1 MEKFKK
7 MKSIKQILILSFTL
21 LLLSVSAAN
30 LIIGLISANNSI
42 NITVK
47 DDMKSIGTTAEIAI
61 QASIEKYRVMV
72 SSIASQSF
80 IGDPSLTQEEVMKN
94 LERLRDQYG
103 FESLMIADA
112 NGIAISTD
120 PTKNGESIAEYDAFK
135 RAMAGEFLMSSPTM
149 DVNGE
154 LNVFANTKVN
164 NIHGYQGIVSA
175 TIDEQVYSNII
186 KDIVVN
192 KSGNIFIINSEGTMI
207 ANMRPELVTEQANFI
222 ENAKTDKAYESAAAI
237 YSEMTA
243 GKSGTGKYTFNGS
256 ERICYYSPIEGTDG
270 WSYGVVAPVKE
281 MTSSL
286 IYTVY
291 GLSISSLVF
300 LLIGL
305 FVAYRV
311 ASGIANPVRDM
322 SDRIQL
328 LSEGDLTSDISV
340 IDRKDEIGT
349 LNQSLINTVNFLRE
363 YITEISAVLGK
374 ISNGELNVEI
384 EKEYIG
390 DFVSIKD
397 SMEKIAAS
405 LTDTMIEIK
414 NRSDQVAIGS
424 DQVSSGAQ
432 ALSQGATEQASSI
445 EQLSA
450 SIIEISDQVRS
461 NAVNANNA
469 TSLVESVGKEIDRS
483 NIHMQEM
490 IRAIS
495 EISDK
500 SAQIGRIIKT
510 IDDIAFQTNILALN
524 AAVEAARAGAAG
536 KGFAVVADEV
546 RNLAGKSAQAASET
560 TELIESSISAVL
572 NGTRIAD
579 ETAESLS
586 SVVTG
591 ASKITSL
598 MQDISKASN
607 EQANSIGQVTQGI
620 EQISGVVQT
629 NSATAEESAAASE
642 ELSAQAQLLNSLV
655 SKFKMRH

>member
-61 QASIEKYRVMV
+61 QASMEKYKVMV

-80 IGDPSLTQEEVMKN
+80 IGDPNLTPEEIIKN

-207 ANMRPELVTEQANFI
+207 ANMRPELVAEQANFI

-256 ERICYYSPIEGTDG
+256 ERICYYSPIAGTDG

-322 SDRIQL
+322 SERIQR

-414 NRSDQVAIGS
+414 NSSDQVAIGS

>member
-1 MEKFKK
+1 

-94 LERLRDQYG
+94 LERMRDQYG

-207 ANMRPELVTEQANFI
+207 ANMRPELVAEQANFI

-256 ERICYYSPIEGTDG
+256 ERICYYSPIAGTDG

-322 SDRIQL
+322 SERIQR

-414 NRSDQVAIGS
+414 NSSDQVAIGS

>member
-7 MKSIKQILILSFTL
+7 MKSIKQILILSFTM

-61 QASIEKYRVMV
+61 QASMEKYKVMV

-80 IGDPSLTQEEVMKN
+80 IGDPKLTPEEVIKN

-207 ANMRPELVTEQANFI
+207 ANMRPELVAEQANFI

-414 NRSDQVAIGS
+414 NSSDQVAIGS

>member
-1 MEKFKK
+1 

-80 IGDPSLTQEEVMKN
+80 IGDPKLTPEEVIKN

-207 ANMRPELVTEQANFI
+207 ANMRPELVAEQANFI

>member
-94 LERLRDQYG
+94 LERMRDQYG

-207 ANMRPELVTEQANFI
+207 ANMRPELVAEQANFI

-322 SDRIQL
+322 SERIQR

-414 NRSDQVAIGS
+414 NSSDQVAIGS

-524 AAVEAARAGAAG
+524 VAVEAARAGAAG

>member
-1 MEKFKK
+1 

-61 QASIEKYRVMV
+61 QASMEKYKVMV

-80 IGDPSLTQEEVMKN
+80 IGDPKLTPEEVIKN

>member
-1 MEKFKK
+1 

-207 ANMRPELVTEQANFI
+207 ANMRPELVAEQANFI

-414 NRSDQVAIGS
+414 NSSDQVAIGS

-483 NIHMQEM
+483 NIHMPEM

>member
-237 YSEMTA
+237 YSEMTD
-243 GKSGTGKYTFNGS
+243 GKSGTGKYKFNGS

-414 NRSDQVAIGS
+414 NSSDQVAIGS

>member
-1 MEKFKK
+1 

-61 QASIEKYRVMV
+61 QASMEKYKVMV

-80 IGDPSLTQEEVMKN
+80 IGDPKLTPEEVIKN

-207 ANMRPELVTEQANFI
+207 ANMRPELVAEQANFI

-256 ERICYYSPIEGTDG
+256 ERICYYSPIAGTDG

-322 SDRIQL
+322 SERIQR

-414 NRSDQVAIGS
+414 NSSDQVAIGS

-445 EQLSA
+445 EELSA

>member
-61 QASIEKYRVMV
+61 QASIEKYKVMV

-207 ANMRPELVTEQANFI
+207 ANMRPELVAEQANFI

-256 ERICYYSPIEGTDG
+256 ERICYYSPIAGTDG

-322 SDRIQL
+322 SERIQR

-414 NRSDQVAIGS
+414 NSSDQVAIGS

>member
-1 MEKFKK
+1 
-7 MKSIKQILILSFTL
+7 
-21 LLLSVSAAN
+21 
-30 LIIGLISANNSI
+30 
-42 NITVK
+42 
-47 DDMKSIGTTAEIAI
+47 
-61 QASIEKYRVMV
+61 
-72 SSIASQSF
+72 
-80 IGDPSLTQEEVMKN
+80 
-94 LERLRDQYG
+94 
-103 FESLMIADA
+103 
-112 NGIAISTD
+112 
-120 PTKNGESIAEYDAFK
+120 
-135 RAMAGEFLMSSPTM
+135 
-149 DVNGE
+149 
-154 LNVFANTKVN
+154 
-164 NIHGYQGIVSA
+164 
-175 TIDEQVYSNII
+175 
-186 KDIVVN
+186 
-192 KSGNIFIINSEGTMI
+192 
-207 ANMRPELVTEQANFI
+207 MRPELVAEQANFI

-256 ERICYYSPIEGTDG
+256 ERICYSSPIEGTDG

-349 LNQSLINTVNFLRE
+349 LNQSLINTVQFLRE

-414 NRSDQVAIGS
+414 NSSDQVAIGS

>member
-1 MEKFKK
+1 
-7 MKSIKQILILSFTL
+7 
-21 LLLSVSAAN
+21 
-30 LIIGLISANNSI
+30 
-42 NITVK
+42 
-47 DDMKSIGTTAEIAI
+47 
-61 QASIEKYRVMV
+61 
-72 SSIASQSF
+72 
-80 IGDPSLTQEEVMKN
+80 
-94 LERLRDQYG
+94 
-103 FESLMIADA
+103 
-112 NGIAISTD
+112 
-120 PTKNGESIAEYDAFK
+120 
-135 RAMAGEFLMSSPTM
+135 
-149 DVNGE
+149 
-154 LNVFANTKVN
+154 
-164 NIHGYQGIVSA
+164 
-175 TIDEQVYSNII
+175 
-186 KDIVVN
+186 
-192 KSGNIFIINSEGTMI
+192 
-207 ANMRPELVTEQANFI
+207 MRPELVAEQANFI

-414 NRSDQVAIGS
+414 NSSDQVAIGS

-445 EQLSA
+445 EELS
-450 SIIEISDQVRS
+450 
-461 NAVNANNA
+461 
-469 TSLVESVGKEIDRS
+469 
-483 NIHMQEM
+483 
-490 IRAIS
+490 
-495 EISDK
+495 
-500 SAQIGRIIKT
+500 
-510 IDDIAFQTNILALN
+510 
-524 AAVEAARAGAAG
+524 
-536 KGFAVVADEV
+536 
-546 RNLAGKSAQAASET
+546 
-560 TELIESSISAVL
+560 SSIEEIFYVQ
-572 NGTRIAD
+572 NIVWV
-579 ETAESLS
+579 
-586 SVVTG
+586 SVMG
-591 ASKITSL
+591 
-598 MQDISKASN
+598 
-607 EQANSIGQVTQGI
+607 
-620 EQISGVVQT
+620 
-629 NSATAEESAAASE
+629 
-642 ELSAQAQLLNSLV
+642 
-655 SKFKMRH
+655 R

>member
-1 MEKFKK
+1 

-94 LERLRDQYG
+94 LERMRDQYG

-207 ANMRPELVTEQANFI
+207 ANMRPELVAEQANFI

-286 IYTVY
+286 IPFI
-291 GLSISSLVF
+291 LSFGCIAAFNV
-300 LLIGL
+300 IGSE
-305 FVAYRV
+305 VA
-311 ASGIANPVRDM
+311 PD
-322 SDRIQL
+322 
-328 LSEGDLTSDISV
+328 
-340 IDRKDEIGT
+340 GT
-349 LNQSLINTVNFLRE
+349 LVEPFFLIPIAWLFFFIGILCL
-363 YITEISAVLGK
+363 LG
-374 ISNGELNVEI
+374 I
-384 EKEYIG
+384 
-390 DFVSIKD
+390 
-397 SMEKIAAS
+397 
-405 LTDTMIEIK
+405 
-414 NRSDQVAIGS
+414 
-424 DQVSSGAQ
+424 
-432 ALSQGATEQASSI
+432 GATSI
-445 EQLSA
+445 Y
-450 SIIEISDQVRS
+450 
-461 NAVNANNA
+461 
-469 TSLVESVGKEIDRS
+469 
-483 NIHMQEM
+483 H
-490 IRAIS
+490 
-495 EISDK
+495 
-500 SAQIGRIIKT
+500 RI
-510 IDDIAFQTNILALN
+510 
-524 AAVEAARAGAAG
+524 
-536 KGFAVVADEV
+536 KG
-546 RNLAGKSAQAASET
+546 NTHS
-560 TELIESSISAVL
+560 
-572 NGTRIAD
+572 
-579 ETAESLS
+579 
-586 SVVTG
+586 
-591 ASKITSL
+591 
-598 MQDISKASN
+598 
-607 EQANSIGQVTQGI
+607 
-620 EQISGVVQT
+620 
-629 NSATAEESAAASE
+629 
-642 ELSAQAQLLNSLV
+642 
-655 SKFKMRH
+655 

>member
-61 QASIEKYRVMV
+61 QASMEKYKVMV

-80 IGDPSLTQEEVMKN
+80 IGDPKLTPEEVIKN

-207 ANMRPELVTEQANFI
+207 ANMRPELVAEQANFI

-322 SDRIQL
+322 SERIQR

-414 NRSDQVAIGS
+414 NSSDQVAIGS

-524 AAVEAARAGAAG
+524 VAVEAARAGAAG

>member
-7 MKSIKQILILSFTL
+7 MKSIKQILILSFTI

-61 QASIEKYRVMV
+61 QASMEKYKVMV

-80 IGDPSLTQEEVMKN
+80 IGDPKLTPEEVIKN

-207 ANMRPELVTEQANFI
+207 ANMRPELVAEQANFI

-414 NRSDQVAIGS
+414 NSSDQVAIGS

>member
-61 QASIEKYRVMV
+61 QASIEKYKVMV

-80 IGDPSLTQEEVMKN
+80 IGDPKLTPEEVIKN

-207 ANMRPELVTEQANFI
+207 ANMRPELVAEQANFI

-270 WSYGVVAPVKE
+270 WSCGVGAPVKE

-414 NRSDQVAIGS
+414 NSSDQVAIGS

>member
-1 MEKFKK
+1 

-61 QASIEKYRVMV
+61 QASMEKYKVMV

-80 IGDPSLTQEEVMKN
+80 IGDPKLTPEEVIKN

-207 ANMRPELVTEQANFI
+207 ANMRPELVAEQANFI

-340 IDRKDEIGT
+340 IDRNDEIGT

-414 NRSDQVAIGS
+414 NSSDQVAIGS

>member
-1 MEKFKK
+1 

-61 QASIEKYRVMV
+61 QASMEKYKVMV

-80 IGDPSLTQEEVMKN
+80 IGDPKLTPEEVIKN

-207 ANMRPELVTEQANFI
+207 ANMRPELVAEQANFI

-256 ERICYYSPIEGTDG
+256 ERICYYSPIAGTDG

-322 SDRIQL
+322 SERIQR

-414 NRSDQVAIGS
+414 NSSDQVAIGS

-524 AAVEAARAGAAG
+524 VAVEAARAGAAG

>member
-1 MEKFKK
+1 
-7 MKSIKQILILSFTL
+7 
-21 LLLSVSAAN
+21 
-30 LIIGLISANNSI
+30 
-42 NITVK
+42 
-47 DDMKSIGTTAEIAI
+47 
-61 QASIEKYRVMV
+61 
-72 SSIASQSF
+72 
-80 IGDPSLTQEEVMKN
+80 
-94 LERLRDQYG
+94 
-103 FESLMIADA
+103 
-112 NGIAISTD
+112 
-120 PTKNGESIAEYDAFK
+120 
-135 RAMAGEFLMSSPTM
+135 
-149 DVNGE
+149 
-154 LNVFANTKVN
+154 
-164 NIHGYQGIVSA
+164 
-175 TIDEQVYSNII
+175 
-186 KDIVVN
+186 
-192 KSGNIFIINSEGTMI
+192 
-207 ANMRPELVTEQANFI
+207 
-222 ENAKTDKAYESAAAI
+222 
-237 YSEMTA
+237 
-243 GKSGTGKYTFNGS
+243 
-256 ERICYYSPIEGTDG
+256 
-270 WSYGVVAPVKE
+270 
-281 MTSSL
+281 
-286 IYTVY
+286 
-291 GLSISSLVF
+291 
-300 LLIGL
+300 
-305 FVAYRV
+305 
-311 ASGIANPVRDM
+311 
-322 SDRIQL
+322 
-328 LSEGDLTSDISV
+328 
-340 IDRKDEIGT
+340 
-349 LNQSLINTVNFLRE
+349 
-363 YITEISAVLGK
+363 
-374 ISNGELNVEI
+374 
-384 EKEYIG
+384 
-390 DFVSIKD
+390 
-397 SMEKIAAS
+397 
-405 LTDTMIEIK
+405 MIEIK
-414 NRSDQVAIGS
+414 NSS

>member
-1 MEKFKK
+1 

-414 NRSDQVAIGS
+414 NSSDQVAIGS

-620 EQISGVVQT
+620 DQISGVVQT

>member
-94 LERLRDQYG
+94 LERMRDQYG

-207 ANMRPELVTEQANFI
+207 ANMRPELVAEQANFI

-256 ERICYYSPIEGTDG
+256 ERICYYSPIAGTDG

-414 NRSDQVAIGS
+414 NSSDQVAIGS

-524 AAVEAARAGAAG
+524 VAVEAARAGAAG

>member
-1 MEKFKK
+1 

-94 LERLRDQYG
+94 LERMRDQYG

-207 ANMRPELVTEQANFI
+207 ANMRPELVAEQANFI

-256 ERICYYSPIEGTDG
+256 ERICYSSPIEGTDG

-414 NRSDQVAIGS
+414 NSSDQVAIGS

>member
-1 MEKFKK
+1 

-80 IGDPSLTQEEVMKN
+80 IGDPKLTPEEVIKN

-207 ANMRPELVTEQANFI
+207 ANMRPELVAEQANFI

-322 SDRIQL
+322 SERIQR

-414 NRSDQVAIGS
+414 NSSDQVAIGS

>member
-1 MEKFKK
+1 
-7 MKSIKQILILSFTL
+7 MKSSKQSGILSFTL

-94 LERLRDQYG
+94 LERMRDQYG

-207 ANMRPELVTEQANFI
+207 ANMRPELVAEQANFI

-300 LLIGL
+300 LRIGL

-414 NRSDQVAIGS
+414 NSSDQVAIGS

>member
-1 MEKFKK
+1 

-94 LERLRDQYG
+94 LERMRDQYG

-207 ANMRPELVTEQANFI
+207 ANMRPELVAEQANFI

-414 NRSDQVAIGS
+414 NSSDQVAIGS

-445 EQLSA
+445 EELSA

>member
-1 MEKFKK
+1 

-61 QASIEKYRVMV
+61 QASMEKYKVMV

-80 IGDPSLTQEEVMKN
+80 IGDPNLTPEEVMKN

-207 ANMRPELVTEQANFI
+207 ANMRPELVAEQANFI

-414 NRSDQVAIGS
+414 NSSDQVAIGS

>member
-1 MEKFKK
+1 

-94 LERLRDQYG
+94 LERMRDQYG

-322 SDRIQL
+322 SERIQR
-328 LSEGDLTSDISV
+328 LSEGDLTSDLSV
-340 IDRKDEIGT
+340 IVRKDEIGT
-349 LNQSLINTVNFLRE
+349 LNQSLINTVQFLRE

-374 ISNGELNVEI
+374 ISNGELNVDI

-414 NRSDQVAIGS
+414 NSSDQVAIGS

>member
-61 QASIEKYRVMV
+61 QASIEKYKVMV

-256 ERICYYSPIEGTDG
+256 ERICYYSPIAGTDG

-322 SDRIQL
+322 SERIQR

-349 LNQSLINTVNFLRE
+349 LNQSLINTVQFLRE

-374 ISNGELNVEI
+374 ISNGELNVDI

-414 NRSDQVAIGS
+414 NSSDQVAIGS

-450 SIIEISDQVRS
+450 STIEISDQVRS

-500 SAQIGRIIKT
+500 STQIGRIIKT